1 MKLKAIKEIKKETKD
16 FLEIIKQAE
25 KRAIENP
32 TWEKNSIYTS
42 KEAGQLKRSFL
53 TLKYKIIRLL

>member
-1 MKLKAIKEIKKETKD
+1 MKLKQIKQIKKATKD

-25 KRAIENP
+25 KRAVEDP
-32 TWEKNSIYTS
+32 TWDKDSISYS